1 MKSTMKMTKE
11 ALTDLLQLYVAGLNV
26 SDVKVCNDTDLVEID
41 LDTDNPEY
49 DGKELSLTFTANNP
63 LSPEVEEDLVE
74 LMGEPIV
81 KENYLRL
88 HTIKIVE

>member
-11 ALTDLLQLYVAGLNV
+11 AL
-26 SDVKVCNDTDLVEID
+26 TDLVEID